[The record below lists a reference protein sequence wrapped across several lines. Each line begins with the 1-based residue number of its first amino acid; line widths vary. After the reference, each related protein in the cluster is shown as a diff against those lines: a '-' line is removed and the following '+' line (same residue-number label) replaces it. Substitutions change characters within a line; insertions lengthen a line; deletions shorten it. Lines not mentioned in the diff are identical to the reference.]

1 MQSIYRRN
9 VVAACSLALAIFVT
23 TPAIAL
29 ADDGATNAIVDT
41 PAVSVILDNQNDS
54 QIPAAVSE
62 TGLATEELDSS
73 AETPSVAEDETPA
86 GNQEATSNQVDSD
99 VPEKGAEDEVVDEQ
113 APTNGG
119 AESSSDSVIETVEE
133 GVDETAVESTSPEVD
148 TKDAVSETGSDNAET
163 AAQEQAA
170 KDTTAVVQTAKKAA
184 SPSETVALKAQADDD
199 VIEEDEKRNVKDGTY
214 MFGVALNKNMVL
226 DVADNSSKAGANV
239 QLYSASG
246 SVAQKWT
253 VKYIAD
259 GIYNIFKYGTQMVLS
274 VAGNKTANGTNVELA
289 KLAGTNGSKGQQW
302 RFIEQG
308 NGYYSLVSALR
319 STLAV
324 DVQRAKAVNKQ
335 NIQVYRKNNS
345 NAQKFKL
352 YEAKTAEKS
361 TVEVDNGTYTI
372 RSTNSPSLG
381 LDIKGASKAHA
392 ANVQLYKGNGSQA
405 QKFHFES
412 DGNGYYVVTVIGS
425 GKVLSVKNASVI
437 PGNNVMQ
444 TNYSGSNTQ
453 KWAVHEAADGIVL
466 VNKATGLAVDI
477 AGAKYANGTN
487 IQAYKR
493 NNSAA
498 QIFKLDSVA
507 TLKDGI
513 YSITSLKAAGR
524 YVEIKGNSKANGA
537 AVQIN
542 SSTNDLGQR
551 FELINVS
558 KDGKELYR
566 IRTASSGGFL
576 SYVGGKLTQYGN
588 HATGE
593 NDANTWELVWNGA
606 YFSLRNVAQNKVLE
620 LKGGKTTTGTAVQ
633 VYRANKTVAQHFY
646 FNPANL
652 VGNGAFIFAS
662 KVDTKGNLVLSSSGS
677 NIQIASKSGGDVQR
691 FVLKATGS
699 TSNVYTITT
708 SGKLIGVASTGNGA
722 NVSLGGKY
730 KQWVAAIGDGG
741 YVTFINKATG
751 KTLAVKGGT
760 AKAGT
765 NVWQYSPTGNPAQ
778 QWKLTRAVGWDLSSG
793 KYVFYDN
800 SGKKSTFD
808 QYCYKAWNRI
818 KNMSSGTKYI
828 AAVDLTNCYTNIFV
842 KQGSIW
848 APLNSWVCSVG
859 NRSAGAGTPVGT
871 FTVNGVKTRLTL
883 IEKEEVNYK
892 WGVHYWTVFY
902 PRNQWGG
909 GTGFHSYIYMNA
921 SNYLLDG
928 REQMHITGSCVRL
941 SKPRAQ
947 WIYEHLNKGTRVH
960 TYY

>member
-9 VVAACSLALAIFVT
+9 IVVACTLALTIFVT

-29 ADDGATNAIVDT
+29 ADDDAINATDST
-41 PAVSVILDNQNDS
+41 PTVSTILDNQTES
-54 QIPAAVSE
+54 QAQAAVSE
-62 TGLATEELDSS
+62 IGLATEEPNSS
-73 AETPSVAEDETPA
+73 IETPTVAEDETPT
-86 GNQEATSNQVDSD
+86 GNQEPISGVVDSVASED
-99 VPEKGAEDEVVDEQ
+99 GAESEMDDEQ
-113 APTNGG
+113 TATNGG
-119 AESSSDSVIETVEE
+119 ADNSTIESVTESISETVEGTSTEIDTE
-133 GVDETAVESTSPEVD
+133 GV
-148 TKDAVSETGSDNAET
+148 VSETGSEGADATVQET
-163 AAQEQAA
+163 TAKGASALNEAA
-170 KDTTAVVQTAKKAA
+170 KNA
-184 SPSETVALKAQADDD
+184 PSSSEVPALKAQAD
-199 VIEEDEKRNVKDGTY
+199 EEVVEEKDEKRNVKDGTY
-214 MFGVALNKNMVL
+214 MLGVELNKNMVL
-226 DVADNSSKAGANV
+226 DASGNSSKVGANV
-239 QLYSASG
+239 QLYTANG

-253 VKYIAD
+253 AKYIAD
-259 GIYNIFKYGTQMVLS
+259 GFYNIFKYGTQLALS
-274 VAGNKTANGTNVELA
+274 IAGNKAAKGTNVELA
-289 KLAGTNGSKGQQW
+289 NLTGENGSKGQQW
-302 RFIEQG
+302 AFVEQG
-308 NGYYSLVSALR
+308 NGYYSLVSALS
-319 STLAV
+319 STLAL
-324 DVQRAKAVNKQ
+324 DVQGAKAVNKQ
-335 NIQVYRKNNS
+335 NIQVYSKNNS

-352 YEAKTAEKS
+352 HEAKTAAKS
-361 TVEVDNGTYTI
+361 TVEIDNGTYTI

-381 LDIKGASKAHA
+381 LDIKSASKAHA
-392 ANVQLYKGNGSQA
+392 ANVQLYKGNGTQA

-444 TNYSGSNTQ
+444 TTYSGSNTQ
-453 KWAVHEAADGIVL
+453 KWAVHEASDGVVL
-466 VNKATGLAVDI
+466 VNKATGLAIDI
-477 AGAKYANGTN
+477 AGAKYTNGTN

-498 QIFKLDSVA
+498 QIFKLAPVA
-507 TLKDGI
+507 TLKNGI

-524 YVEIKGNSKANGA
+524 YVEIKGNSKVNGA

-542 SSTNDLGQR
+542 SSSNDLGQR

-558 KDGKELYR
+558 VDGKELYR

-576 SYVGGKLTQYGN
+576 SYVDGMLTQYGN
-588 HATGE
+588 HATGA
-593 NDANTWELVWNGA
+593 NDANTWELVWNGT

-652 VGNGAFIFAS
+652 VGNGAYIFAS
-662 KVDTKGNLVLSSSGS
+662 KVDTKGNLVLDAYGS
-677 NIQIASKSGGDVQR
+677 NIQIASTGGGESQR

-699 TSNVYTITT
+699 TSNTYTITT
-708 SGKLIGVASTGNGA
+708 SGKFVGVASTEDTA
-722 NVSLGGKY
+722 NVSLGAKNQ
-730 KQWVAAIGDGG
+730 QWIAAIGDGG
-741 YVTFINKATG
+741 YVTFVNKASG
-751 KTLAVKGGT
+751 KTLAVKNGT

-765 NVWQYSPTGNPAQ
+765 NVWQYKPTGDPAQ

-808 QYCYKAWNRI
+808 KYCYKAWNRI

-842 KQGSIW
+842 KQDSIW
-848 APLNSWVCSVG
+848 VPLNSWVCSVG

-909 GTGFHSYIYMNA
+909 GTGFHSYIYMND

-947 WIYEHLNKGTRVH
+947 WIYEHLNKGTKVH